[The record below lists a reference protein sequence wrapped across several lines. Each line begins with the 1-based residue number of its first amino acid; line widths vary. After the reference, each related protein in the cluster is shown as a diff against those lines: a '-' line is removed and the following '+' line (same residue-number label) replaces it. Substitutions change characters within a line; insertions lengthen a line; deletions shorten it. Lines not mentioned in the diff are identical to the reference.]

1 MSLPTSEPILPE
13 NQENLPPARRRRQK
27 RTVIPKGS
35 GARNDFL
42 QDLARRMV
50 PSFDF
55 FLFSLLCGVA
65 IGIAMIFDAPSLYL
79 LAVLL
84 APFMAPV
91 TGLSLA
97 TVVGAPVFFLQ
108 SLGGVG
114 VGGLLVFITGLISG
128 WLSKF
133 TETLTLEQAY
143 FHTHFSW
150 PDIILLSVGAALT
163 IYLLIRSPK
172 QRPLVAS
179 VALAYELYL
188 PVGAAGFGFAVGAR
202 GLWPDGLIVFAVHL
216 ALAALIGSIMLAVL
230 GLRPSNFFGYTVGS
244 TLALAGVAA
253 LIVISGIST
262 AVTTNI
268 ALPSATATH
277 TLPPTLTPTTSTT
290 PLPPTITPTPTNTLM
305 PTRTP
310 TQTLTPAPTPVYARI
325 NARGDDGAIIREEP
339 GYNANYVIVMSN
351 GMLVEVLPEIVEADG
366 ATWVHIRTSRELGN
380 LEGWIVRSLLQ
391 TATPVPGW

>member
-1 MSLPTSEPILPE
+1 MSLPTSEPIPTN

-27 RTVIPKGS
+27 RTVIPKGI

-42 QDLARRMV
+42 QDLARRMI

-55 FLFSLLCGVA
+55 FLFSLLCGVT
-65 IGIAMIFDAPSLYL
+65 IGIAILFDSPSLYL

-91 TGLSLA
+91 TGLALA
-97 TVVGAPVFFLQ
+97 TVVGSPVFFLQ
-108 SLGGVG
+108 SLGGISI
-114 VGGLLVFITGLISG
+114 GGLLVFLSGLISG
-128 WLSKF
+128 WLSKYSAA
-133 TETLTLEQAY
+133 LSLDQAF

-150 PDIILLSVGAALT
+150 PDIFVLSIGAALT
-163 IYLLIRSPK
+163 IYLLIRSPQ

-188 PVGAAGFGFAVGAR
+188 PIGAAGFGLAVGAQ

-216 ALAALIGSIMLAVL
+216 ALAALIGSIMLAIL
-230 GLRPSNFFGYTVGS
+230 GMRPSNFFGYTVSS
-244 TLALAGVAA
+244 TLALTGVAA
-253 LIVISGIST
+253 VIIISGLGT
-262 AVTTNI
+262 AVSTNL
-268 ALPSATATH
+268 ALPSPTT
-277 TLPPTLTPTTSTT
+277 TNTPTLTTSPTASTT
-290 PLPPTITPTPTNTLM
+290 PLPPTITPTPTNTLV

-325 NARGDDGAIIREEP
+325 NAKEDDGAIIRKEP
-339 GYNANYVIVMSN
+339 SYAASYVIVMSN

>member
-1 MSLPTSEPILPE
+1 MSLPTSEPIPTN

-27 RTVIPKGS
+27 RTVIPKGI

-42 QDLARRMV
+42 QDLARRMI

-65 IGIAMIFDAPSLYL
+65 IGIAIFVDSPSLYL

-91 TGLSLA
+91 SGLALA
-97 TVVGAPVFFLQ
+97 TVVGSPVFFLQ
-108 SLGGVG
+108 SLGGISI
-114 VGGLLVFITGLISG
+114 GGLLVFLSGLISG
-128 WLSKF
+128 WLSRF
-133 TETLTLEQAY
+133 SAALSLDHAFY
-143 FHTHFSW
+143 HTHFSW
-150 PDIILLSVGAALT
+150 PDIIVLSIGAALT
-163 IYLLIRSPK
+163 IYLLIRSPQ

-188 PVGAAGFGFAVGAR
+188 PVGAAGFGLAVGAQ

-216 ALAALIGSIMLAVL
+216 ALAALIGSIMLAIL
-230 GLRPSNFFGYTVGS
+230 GMRPSNFFGYTVSS
-244 TLALAGVAA
+244 TLALTGVAA
-253 LIVISGIST
+253 VIIISGLGT
-262 AVTTNI
+262 AVSTNL
-268 ALPSATATH
+268 ALPS
-277 TLPPTLTPTTSTT
+277 PTTTNTPTFTTSPTASTT
-290 PLPPTITPTPTNTLM
+290 PLPPTITLTPTNTLV

-325 NARGDDGAIIREEP
+325 NAKGDDGAIIRKEP
-339 GYNANYVIVMSN
+339 SYTASYVIVMSN